1 MSQAALPSSFTAVVI
16 IVMRSRRIQRVSEL
30 VKQEISAI
38 ILELNLTNCGLV
50 TVTSAEISP
59 DLKDGRVY
67 VSVIGNP
74 EQRRRAVIELDHLHG
89 RIQHELSRRIIL
101 KYTPRL
107 KFVLDETESH
117 AQHIE
122 HLLDEL
128 DIPHQES

>member
-1 MSQAALPSSFTAVVI
+1 MSN
-16 IVMRSRRIQRVSEL
+16 RRIERVSEL
-30 VKQEISAI
+30 AKQQIGEI
-38 ILELNLTNCGLV
+38 LQRLNLTDCGFV

-59 DLKDGRVY
+59 DLQDGRVY
-67 VSVIGNP
+67 VSVIGTADQK
-74 EQRRRAVIELDHLHG
+74 QRALKGLEHAHS

-107 KFVLDETESH
+107 KFLLDETETH

-128 DIPHQES
+128 HIEPSDE